1 MSRRRSANPTKAIS
15 VTIPQVLLDKLD
27 DKLAY
32 TQSRSAYIAGALR
45 MRLEDTTEVSE
56 LSVERLI
63 FIIHSKR
70 CGCHEVIT
78 CPVFNALAKI
88 TSS

>member
-27 DKLAY
+27 DKLGY

>member
-1 MSRRRSANPTKAIS
+1 MSRRRSSNPTKAIS
-15 VTIPQVLLDKLD
+15 VTIPMVLLDKLD

-32 TQSRSAYIAGALR
+32 DQSRSAYITGAIR
-45 MRLEDTTEVSE
+45 MRLEDTSEVSE
-56 LSVERLI
+56 LSVERLV

-70 CGCHEVIT
+70 CGCHEVLT
-78 CPVFNALAKI
+78 CPIFNALAKV

>member
-27 DKLAY
+27 DKLGY

-56 LSVERLI
+56 LSVERLV

-70 CGCHEVIT
+70 CGCHEVIS
-78 CPVFNALAKI
+78 CPVR
-88 TSS
+88 S